1 MKLSN
6 ICKEVEN
13 YSWNWNLLLVIDLSD
28 NLFLKYLLSSFVCYL
43 AHDLAKEQKQNY
55 GDDIASQIRLARK
68 KRWNMQEEKRIT
80 QEIELLVSIFN
91 NFMFYCP
98 MWVLITKYIVC
109 LIVLSQQINIRRFP
123 TSDWKN

>member
-1 MKLSN
+1 M
-6 ICKEVEN
+6 
-13 YSWNWNLLLVIDLSD
+13 LVIDLSD

-98 MWVLITKYIVC
+98 M
-109 LIVLSQQINIRRFP
+109 
-123 TSDWKN
+123 